1 MSNIFIGT
9 NFHKDFPFCFDQDWL
24 IPCYAGG
31 TGPDEYHPPNDKG
44 KFINV
49 TVKNRRYN
57 NTIFDFRHWYS
68 GIPEYKFLKA
78 MGTQATDY
86 YTINSAQDADYLG
99 SACYRRFLWLD
110 SNRTMPKLTMTASE
124 ESYQHLTSDQMKDN
138 ALKYLKESDIVINR
152 EVDIRQTPYLP
163 LSEYGS
169 PESQYLVSQLKEY
182 WFLFKEGILKANPSY
197 ASSMKWFT
205 ESKVCNFEGVY
216 VTKKHLMRQLVTEYF
231 LAMEHVWDNTKEVY
245 PDKEKNSYD
254 CTELFPWRY
263 PGFLMERFVPFF
275 IHANKLKKTEVP
287 LVVLG

>member
-9 NFHKDFPFCFDQDWL
+9 NFHRDFPFHFDQDWL
-24 IPCYAGG
+24 VPCFAAG
-31 TGPDEYHPPNDKG
+31 TGPDEHHPPSNKG
-44 KFINV
+44 EFVNV
-49 TVKNRRYN
+49 TTKTRRYQ
-57 NTIFDFRHWYS
+57 NTIYDFRHWYS
-68 GIPEYKFLKA
+68 SVSEDKFLKA

-99 SACYRRFLWLD
+99 SACYRRFLLMD
-110 SNRTMPKLTMTASE
+110 KDNDNQKLSTPANSE
-124 ESYQHLTSDQMKDN
+124 NYEKLTSDQMKDN

-152 EVDIRQTPYLP
+152 EVAIRQTPYLL

-205 ESKVCNFEGVY
+205 ESKFCNFEGVY